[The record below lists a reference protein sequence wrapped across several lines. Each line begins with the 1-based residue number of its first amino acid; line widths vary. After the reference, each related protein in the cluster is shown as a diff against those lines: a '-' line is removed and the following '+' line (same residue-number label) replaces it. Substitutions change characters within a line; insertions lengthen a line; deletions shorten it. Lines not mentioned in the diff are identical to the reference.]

1 MGVIRFPVAAK
12 LGEYPM
18 AVRIG
23 WFERVKR
30 NLFGHHR
37 PRPKTWN
44 SLKLDR
50 ARKGR

>member
-1 MGVIRFPVAAK
+1 MSVIRFPVAAK
-12 LGEYPM
+12 LGEHPM

-37 PRPKTWN
+37 PRPMTRN
-44 SLKLDR
+44 SLKIDR
-50 ARKGR
+50 ARKGK